1 MTYSISK
8 RWNIE
13 LDILI
18 EEIGNSIFPH
28 PLQFKQDIAFVR
40 SSSGILEY
48 HRTIYPDDL
57 PGRQPGTTIGT
68 RFNSIRPNDGQI
80 IAPFEIVVRKLRKF

>member
-28 PLQFKQDIAFVR
+28 PLKFNQDIVFVR
-40 SSSGILEY
+40 SS
-48 HRTIYPDDL
+48 PDDL
-57 PGRQPGTTIGT
+57 PGRQPGTRIGT

>member
-40 SSSGILEY
+40 SSPGILKY
-48 HRTIYPDDL
+48 HRTIYPYDNPEQGSV
-57 PGRQPGTTIGT
+57 PGLTQSDQMTAR
-68 RFNSIRPNDGQI
+68 
-80 IAPFEIVVRKLRKF
+80 

>member
-28 PLQFKQDIAFVR
+28 PLKFNQDIAFVR
-40 SSSGILEY
+40 SSPGILKY
-48 HRTIYPDDL
+48 DRTICPDADPEQGSV
-57 PGRQPGTTIGT
+57 PGLTQSDQMTAR
-68 RFNSIRPNDGQI
+68 
-80 IAPFEIVVRKLRKF
+80 

>member
-28 PLQFKQDIAFVR
+28 PLQFNQDIAFVR
-40 SSSGILEY
+40 SSPGILEY
-48 HRTIYPDDL
+48 HRTIYPDDNPDDNPEQGSV
-57 PGRQPGTTIGT
+57 PGLIQSDQMTAR
-68 RFNSIRPNDGQI
+68 
-80 IAPFEIVVRKLRKF
+80 

>member
-1 MTYSISK
+1 MVFMTYSISK

-28 PLQFKQDIAFVR
+28 PLQFNQDIAFVR
-40 SSSGILEY
+40 SSPGILEY
-48 HRTIYPDDL
+48 HRTIYPDDNPEQGSV
-57 PGRQPGTTIGT
+57 PGLTQSDQMTAR
-68 RFNSIRPNDGQI
+68 
-80 IAPFEIVVRKLRKF
+80 